1 MKINRATPIVMY
13 IMWIV
18 TRQGLATLL
27 MAVMLELIEDRTL
40 PSAEIN
46 DAEEPTPFSDD
57 GIHVKAVGQ
66 DTEKHTSDVPT
77 TPRLLPTPP
86 PPRQRHRRILPTP
99 PQQPDSSVTRPRR
112 NRRPP
117 QYLSNYVTS
126 K

>member
-18 TRQGLATLL
+18 TREGLSTLL

-57 GIHVKAVGQ
+57 GIRLVRTQKNTLLIYPQLQ
-66 DTEKHTSDVPT
+66 DCYQHHHHHDKDIVVFYQHHHNKQI
-77 TPRLLPTPP
+77 
-86 PPRQRHRRILPTP
+86 RQ
-99 PQQPDSSVTRPRR
+99 
-112 NRRPP
+112 
-117 QYLSNYVTS
+117 
-126 K
+126 